1 MWEIMKVFR
10 SNMFAA
16 LIRDLQDCHDLCDEA
31 RRRIADGTL
40 DSGKT
45 KPSKAELKRILNDLS
60 ELEKLCED
68 AGLKMHT
75 H

>member
-1 MWEIMKVFR
+1 
-10 SNMFAA
+10 MFAA